1 MQQFLRFSTD
11 NLPERDR
18 VAIWSEVFGRYIIA
32 TKLEAVAGIPFSQNA
47 TLRSLP
53 GLSLASMSCSGF
65 RGSRTG
71 DMLADG
77 NDNLNIIIN
86 IAGTG
91 EYRQL
96 GREAVV
102 SSHEAVLLSSTEDV
116 YALYPG
122 ALRSLMISAPR
133 QAVAAMA
140 GNAEAALCRTL
151 PPSEALRLLLS
162 YVQSTDRL
170 SLETPGVGQ
179 AFATHL
185 QDLMALVIGATRD
198 GEELAR
204 GRGLRAAR
212 LAAIKVDIGRSL
224 GTSDLSIGALAL
236 RHGVT
241 PRYIQKLF
249 ESDGTTFTEH
259 VIEQRLLEARRLL
272 SDPEFADHS
281 IGDIA
286 LRAGFGDLPYF
297 TRSFRRRFGMT
308 PSDAREQA
316 RRDSQDADDTD
327 S

>member
-11 NLPERDR
+11 TLPERDR
-18 VAIWSEVFGRYIIA
+18 VAVWTEVFGRYVLA
-32 TKLEAVAGIPFSQNA
+32 NKLEAVGGIPFSQNA

-65 RGSRTG
+65 RVSRTG
-71 DMLADG
+71 EMLADG

-96 GREAVV
+96 GRETLV
-102 SSHEAVLLSSTEDV
+102 SSHEAALFSSAED
-116 YALYPG
+116 AHGHSPG
-122 ALRSLMISAPR
+122 ASRWLIISARR

-140 GNAEAALCRTL
+140 GNPEAMLCRTL
-151 PPSEALRLLLS
+151 PPSQALRLLLS

-170 SLETPGVGQ
+170 SLDSPGVGQ

-185 QDLMALVIGATRD
+185 QDLIALVIGATRD

-212 LAAIKVDIGRSL
+212 LAAIKVDIGRLL
-224 GTSDLSIGALAL
+224 GTSDLSIGALAV

-272 SDPEFADHS
+272 SDLEFADHG

-316 RRDSQDADDTD
+316 RRDPQDAEDTN